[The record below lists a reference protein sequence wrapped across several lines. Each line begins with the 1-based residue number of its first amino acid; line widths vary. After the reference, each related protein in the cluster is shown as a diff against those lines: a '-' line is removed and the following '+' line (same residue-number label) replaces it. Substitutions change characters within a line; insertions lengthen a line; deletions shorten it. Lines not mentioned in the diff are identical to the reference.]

1 MTRKTVSKEAVQER
15 PQAAVRP
22 PALNND
28 FKESRL
34 LLALMEN
41 SSEMIALLDRQ
52 ANIVYTSPSVKRIL
66 GWSSADLTGRYSFGF
81 AHPDDLALL
90 KEWFERVLSAP
101 GCSSVG
107 DCRARTP
114 DGRWMWLEVSFKNLL
129 HDENIGAV
137 VVNFH
142 DISDRKKLDA
152 ERQVMFETVQAM
164 NDTSNLDELLA
175 RIHRSLKTVVS
186 AENCFVALH
195 DSSTGLFHFP
205 FLADQ
210 HEPEPPPPQEMARTC
225 TAYVFRSGRPQ
236 LIPRRDFAR
245 LVKQGEFDFVGTPS
259 ASWLGVPL
267 RTPTETIGVLVV
279 QHYEDENAYSERD
292 LELLAS
298 VGGQIALAIERK
310 RNEQALRKEQE
321 ENTVIFNSARS
332 VILYKDRDFRIL
344 RANAAAR
351 EFFGIR
357 LDGLHCSEIAKF
369 SITPMDVSQAE
380 ERAVIETSEPM
391 LGSTEKWI
399 NSRGE
404 ERTLQ
409 VDRLPYRD
417 AMGELVGVIIFATDV
432 TEARKSQDLLEK
444 TQQVLTESEAR
455 YRQLFENA
463 AYGIYR
469 TTASGYI
476 LEANP
481 ALVTML
487 GYESRD
493 EILDARAE
501 DWYNVPE
508 ERAALVNETVTRGR
522 VDGREV
528 EWKRR
533 DAKVVH
539 VRLSARIVKG
549 DRPGAEYIEGIA
561 ENITERR
568 ALENQLSQAQRM
580 EAVGRLAGG
589 VAHDFN
595 NLLMVIRGHADLLL
609 ERVGSSHPDHR
620 KVDQIKKAADRAA
633 TLTRQ
638 LLAFGRMQILQPR
651 LLDLNVIVNEMGKML
666 PPLLGEQIGLQIATA
681 RGIGN
686 VKADPSQLEQVILNL
701 AVNAR
706 DAMPNGGR
714 LRIETAEV
722 ELREDE
728 ARLRPPLLPGRF
740 VVLTVT
746 DTGIG
751 MDAATQAH
759 IFEPFFT
766 TKEKGKGTGLGL
778 ATVYGV
784 VKQSGGY
791 IWVTSE
797 PDKGACFEIYLPRV
811 KAAAE
816 IERET
821 PHHETPQG
829 TETILLVEDQR
840 DVREVAR
847 EFLQISGYKV
857 LEAKD
862 GTEALSVAEAH
873 GSSIDL
879 MITDMIMPG
888 MTGTE
893 LAAQMKELR
902 PDMRVIF
909 MSGYADYSGDGP
921 PRDGK
926 SLTLQKPFTRKQLTQ
941 AVHQVLADGV
951 PLKS

>member
-1 MTRKTVSKEAVQER
+1 MKRKPESISTEGARIDAPARPHAAAQE
-15 PQAAVRP
+15 VT
-22 PALNND
+22 
-28 FKESRL
+28 ESRL

-41 SSEMIALLDRQ
+41 SAEMIALLDEQ
-52 ANIVYTSPSVKRIL
+52 ANIIFTSPSVKRIL
-66 GWSSADLTGRYSFGF
+66 GWSNEDLSGKYSFGF

-107 DCRARTP
+107 DCRARTA
-114 DGRWMWLEVSFKNLL
+114 DGSWRWLEVSFANLL

-152 ERQVMFETVQAM
+152 ERQVILDILQATS
-164 NDTSNLDELLA
+164 DTQNLDELL
-175 RIHRSLKTVVS
+175 RKFHRALKTVCY

-195 DSSTGLFHFP
+195 DPVTGLFHFP
-205 FLADQ
+205 FLADR
-210 HEPEPPPPQEMARTC
+210 HDPEPPPPQKIGRTC
-225 TAYVFRSGRPQ
+225 TAYVFRSGKPQ

-245 LVKQGEFDFVGTPS
+245 LVKQGEFDLVGTPS

-267 RTPTETIGVLVV
+267 KTPTANIGVLVV
-279 QHYEDENAYSERD
+279 QHYEDENAYTERD

-310 RNEQALRKEQE
+310 RTEEALSKEQQ
-321 ENTVIFNSARS
+321 ENTIIFNSARS
-332 VILYKDRDFRIL
+332 LILYKDRDFRII
-344 RANAAAR
+344 RANTAAR
-351 EFFGIR
+351 EFFGR
-357 LDGLHCSEIAKF
+357 NLDGLHCMEIAKF
-369 SITPMDVSQAE
+369 AVTPFDSSLAE
-380 ERAVIETSEPM
+380 EHAVIETGESM
-391 LGSTEKWI
+391 LGSLEKWK
-399 NSRGE
+399 NARGE
-404 ERTLQ
+404 DRTLHI
-409 VDRLPYRD
+409 DRIPFRD
-417 AMGELVGVIIFATDV
+417 RFGDVAGVIIFATDV
-432 TEARKSQDLLEK
+432 TEQSESKELLDR
-444 TQQVLTESEAR
+444 TRRVLVESETR

-469 TTASGYI
+469 TTADGRV

-481 ALVTML
+481 ALVAML
-487 GYESRD
+487 GYQSRSD
-493 EILDARAE
+493 LLKGRAH
-501 DWYNVPE
+501 DWYALPD
-508 ERAALVNETVTRGR
+508 EREALIHETISRGR
-522 VDGREV
+522 LDGREV
-528 EWKRR
+528 DWLKR
-533 DAKVVH
+533 DGTVVH
-539 VRLSARIVKG
+539 VRLSARLIRGENPGG
-549 DRPGAEYIEGIA
+549 DYLEGIA

-568 ALENQLSQAQRM
+568 ALEMQLQQAQRM

-609 ERVGSSHPDHR
+609 ERVGTSHPDHR

-638 LLAFGRMQILQPR
+638 LLAFGRMQVLQPR
-651 LLDLNVIVNEMGKML
+651 VLDLNMIVNEMGRML
-666 PPLLGEQIGLQIATA
+666 PPLLGEQIGLQIVTSDIL
-681 RGIGN
+681 GS

-706 DAMPNGGR
+706 DAMPDGGR
-714 LRIETAEV
+714 LRIETSEI
-722 ELREDE
+722 ELREDDV
-728 ARLRPPLLPGRF
+728 RKRPPLEPGKF

-797 PDKGACFEIYLPRV
+797 PNRGARFEIYLPRV
-811 KAAAE
+811 KAA
-816 IERET
+816 RET
-821 PHHETPQG
+821 KPEAPREDAPSG
-829 TETILLVEDQR
+829 SETILLVEDQR

-847 EFLQISGYKV
+847 EFLQLSGYKV
-857 LEAKD
+857 FEAKD
-862 GTEALSVAEAH
+862 GLEALAIADSHPGA
-873 GSSIDL
+873 IDL

-888 MTGTE
+888 MTGAE
-893 LAAQMKELR
+893 LAAQMKDVR
-902 PDMRVIF
+902 PEIRVIF
-909 MSGYADYSGDGP
+909 MSGYADYAGEKPAPDA
-921 PRDGK
+921 K
-926 SLTLQKPFTRKQLTQ
+926 SVTLQKPFTRAQLTQ
-941 AVHQVLADGV
+941 TVHQVLMDHAV
-951 PLKS
+951 VKR